1 MRKKKCFQLNYDTL
15 LVLSQKCKN
24 QKNLKGD
31 LMKYIESNTTCKVRQ
46 LLSQTWKVNRHE
58 WNEYPIPSTLW
69 NFPIHH
75 LILMFTILLNI
86 K

>member
-24 QKNLKGD
+24 QKNLKDD

-46 LLSQTWKVNRHE
+46 LLSQT
-58 WNEYPIPSTLW
+58 
-69 NFPIHH
+69 
-75 LILMFTILLNI
+75 
-86 K
+86 